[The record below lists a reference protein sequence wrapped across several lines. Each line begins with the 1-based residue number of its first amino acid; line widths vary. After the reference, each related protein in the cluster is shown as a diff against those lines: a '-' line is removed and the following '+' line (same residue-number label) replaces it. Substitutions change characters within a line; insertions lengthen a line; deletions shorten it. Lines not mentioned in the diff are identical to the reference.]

1 MTKLLFYPSNLKQV
15 RGLYSRNLTVFLV
28 MLEACLG
35 RVNFFPTLEKL
46 KLLISFQERKIKP
59 KYTNS
64 VFSLLNAADA
74 LDQPEAVVFL
84 DQAWVKGAAERPVGR
99 AAGTQVLSA
108 LFSPS
113 VSIWAGVRCTAFPLL
128 LSPCDNCSVSEF
140 SFLYRLYLH
149 LYLFSPFL
157 RKESGGNFIFGT
169 FLWRL
174 FTLNEQVRHCINKL
188 SL

>member
-84 DQAWVKGAAERPVGR
+84 DQA
-99 AAGTQVLSA
+99 
-108 LFSPS
+108 
-113 VSIWAGVRCTAFPLL
+113 
-128 LSPCDNCSVSEF
+128 
-140 SFLYRLYLH
+140 
-149 LYLFSPFL
+149 
-157 RKESGGNFIFGT
+157 
-169 FLWRL
+169 
-174 FTLNEQVRHCINKL
+174 
-188 SL
+188 